1 MYIPAVVMVI
11 GGTIVAIAFHI
22 WARCSESEPEQP
34 AGLPLSVTAIVP
46 LAMSFV
52 VFSFCFD
59 HFAYELEPDPA
70 VALPPILIGAICATS
85 VGLQSKYLISGLT
98 MAGWGSHMGVTLAW
112 VVGAENQGNDQ
123 LWVNFLFL
131 VCLALVG
138 IQSVAGLLLGLWA
151 DHRMRDEV
159 LVA

>member
-1 MYIPAVVMVI
+1 
-11 GGTIVAIAFHI
+11 
-22 WARCSESEPEQP
+22 
-34 AGLPLSVTAIVP
+34 
-46 LAMSFV
+46 
-52 VFSFCFD
+52 
-59 HFAYELEPDPA
+59 
-70 VALPPILIGAICATS
+70 
-85 VGLQSKYLISGLT
+85 
-98 MAGWGSHMGVTLAW
+98 MGVTLAW